1 MKPRVSETLRF
12 GAARLAEAGIDAGDA
27 RHLLAFAL
35 GVSRDRLVLMGGDA
49 MPSEAAARFDEA
61 LTRRIAHE
69 PVSKI
74 VGTRAFWGREFR
86 VTPDVLDPR
95 PETET
100 LIAEALAGP
109 APTRFLDLGT
119 GSGCIALTLL
129 AEWPQARGVACDLS
143 AAALNVA
150 AENARS
156 LGVEGQVDLRRSDW
170 FGAVDGVFDLIVSNP
185 PYITAQEMTELSP
198 EVLGHD
204 PHMALTPG
212 GDGLEPYR
220 VIARDGAAYLAPEGR
235 VLVEIGW
242 KQGPDVAA
250 LFAQNGWREIR
261 VLPDLDGRD
270 RVVAA
275 IRG

>member
-1 MKPRVSETLRF
+1 MTPRVSETLRF

-49 MPSEAAARFDEA
+49 MPAEAAARFDEA

-156 LGVEGQVDLRRSDW
+156 LGVEGQVDLRLSDW

>member
-1 MKPRVSETLRF
+1 MTPRVSEMLRS

-35 GVSRDRLVLMGGDA
+35 GVSRDRLVLMGSDL
-49 MPSEAAARFDEA
+49 MPAEAAARFDAA
-61 LTRRIAHE
+61 LTRRIARE

-109 APTRFLDLGT
+109 APARLLDLGT
-119 GSGCIALTLL
+119 GTGCIALTLL
-129 AEWPQARGVACDLS
+129 AEWPRARGVACDLS
-143 AAALNVA
+143 AAALEVA
-150 AENARS
+150 AENARR
-156 LGVEGQVDLRRSDW
+156 LGVEGRVDLRLSDW
-170 FGAVDGVFDLIVSNP
+170 FAAVDGVFDLIVSNP

-235 VLVEIGW
+235 VLAEIGW

-250 LFAQNGWREIR
+250 LFAQNGWRDIR

-275 IRG
+275 TRG

>member
-1 MKPRVSETLRF
+1 MTLQVSETLRS

-35 GVSRDRLVLMGGDA
+35 GVSRDRLVLLGGDA

-61 LTRRIAHE
+61 LTRRIARE

-100 LIAEALAGP
+100 LIAEALADP
-109 APTRFLDLGT
+109 APVRLLDLGT

-129 AEWPQARGVACDLS
+129 AEWPQALGVACDLS
-143 AAALNVA
+143 PAALDVA
-150 AENARS
+150 AENAHR
-156 LGVEGQVDLRRSDW
+156 LGVEGRVDLRLSDW

-220 VIARDGAAYLAPEGR
+220 VIARDGTAYLAPEGR

-242 KQGPDVAA
+242 KQGPVVAA

-275 IRG
+275 TRG